1 MSNFTTVSYKKD
13 ELNKELAK
21 LFTALLEQK
30 TVDGI
35 MVPCRQPSGTV
46 MQTLITDPAQTAQV
60 DPFAPVVPV
69 SSAKLA
75 SSLTA
80 KPSGKKVTEPL
91 LS

>member
-21 LFTALLEQK
+21 LFTALLEKK

-60 DPFAPVVPV
+60 DPFAPVAPV

-75 SSLTA
+75 TGANPKSVRTVL
-80 KPSGKKVTEPL
+80 
-91 LS
+91 